1 MYYSNGNYIPKKKL
15 LTVLIVKYAKN
26 SYITLGFLKI
36 NFQKLK
42 QRKI

>member
-1 MYYSNGNYIPKKKL
+1 MYYSNGNYIPKKITDL
-15 LTVLIVKYAKN
+15 LIVKYAKN